1 VVDIDLFTIVETHF
15 ANAKFFFKLAMMEE
29 LQSLSD
35 HQSERRVD
43 SKSSKEHKSSANEE
57 VTPPIKNKGK
67 EKVVENFVDNK
78 VSYKVIVLR
87 YILVSIRKEGH
98 SYFTKD
104 E

>member
-1 VVDIDLFTIVETHF
+1 
-15 ANAKFFFKLAMMEE
+15 
-29 LQSLSD
+29 
-35 HQSERRVD
+35 
-43 SKSSKEHKSSANEE
+43 

-78 VSYKVIVLR
+78 VSYKVIVLW
-87 YILVSIRKEGH
+87 YILVSTRKEGH